1 MRALCL
7 LVFLFAATLPHHAAD
22 GHSTN
27 TVTEADL
34 KKFKLAPGLK
44 AELFAAEPL
53 LVNPVAFSI
62 DGRGHFYIAESH
74 RWATSVFDITANT
87 PWLLD
92 DLSFRTVNDRRAFLA
107 RTFAT
112 NFAVL
117 TNDSELIRLVE
128 DRDGDGRAETS
139 SVFADGFRESTSGT
153 AAGVLAQGTNVWFT
167 SVPDLWRFSG
177 EVNSRSVISNR
188 SRTVAGRRL
197 NTDSLITDLLATGLG
212 VHISVSGHDVHG
224 LIRGHDGRIYFS
236 FGDRGVCVTNR
247 EGVVL
252 NVPDTGGVL
261 RCEPDGRNLEIFC
274 TGLRNPQ
281 ELAFDDLG
289 NLWTVDN
296 DTAGADPCRVLH
308 LVEGGDYG
316 WRMSYQ
322 HMKGFG
328 PWVSEEMWRG
338 GLDGILPPAGT
349 VSQGP
354 AGLAF
359 YPGTGL
365 TPKLAGKFVH
375 ADFPGGIWA
384 YSVKPRG
391 ASYELADKEKILWNC
406 WPTDVDFGPDGAL
419 YVLDWVE
426 SWTRSGKGR
435 IYRLTA
441 NDQSPMTK
449 AQLEM
454 VRETQRLLGEGMANR
469 GEKELLGLLGHAD
482 RRVRLEAQWEL
493 AGRGLT
499 SIQELQRVA
508 SSSVVRLPRFHALWA
523 IGQIGRSFPPTSGQ
537 DEFELTLA
545 ELLPMLDD
553 KDETVAAQVARVL
566 GEGSYL
572 ELTLGLGSLAFQT
585 NLHARLAALEG
596 YVALPRGRLV
606 RTRRDLLDRLAAKA
620 DNARLNRFLLNL
632 QPDKF
637 KRFENQIIAADFLRG
652 LSTNYLDAFLQHS
665 LGRCVAN
672 GVLFGKGYE
681 DQMNGLLTNDSPVVR
696 LISLRA
702 RSGLLNW
709 WNMHLNYPGHPHLAS
724 LVPTLEPNAAIL
736 LSDRNERVA
745 LEAARAIN
753 DMPIAAGYPALAA
766 LLEDPRFRD
775 ANWGW
780 SALSN
785 ITPAGPFSAN
795 VRPPR
800 DQVLL
805 RALNANFRVGEA
817 KNAEALVGFAV
828 GAPNSNSA
836 RAGLETSAPM
846 SASLR
851 AEALFLLGAWEV
863 LPAKVGDLSVKPTKD
878 PNHGAVPTVNPENWP
893 GWFDRVVGLYR
904 PLPPRPAD
912 TARRALA
919 PHITALL
926 ADREPEIAK
935 AALDATVKLRLTNAS
950 PTLLALMRSA
960 SAPASLRKLIPG
972 ALAALDAVELSDAVK
987 LALADSDAAI
997 RAAALP
1003 HLGRLQ
1009 SDDAV
1014 RILGGIVSGDGD
1026 TRLAQAAFAALGKI
1040 EAPSA
1045 DAILRSSL
1053 TNLGAGKLPAALEL
1067 DLMEAAARRRDPE
1080 IKSLLTQ
1087 HGTPLEKDDV
1097 LGGWRSALVGGDAER
1112 GQTIF
1117 SEKVEVQCLRCHAV
1131 KGQGGTVGPKLDGI
1145 GMQRSREYLLESM
1158 VFPNRA
1164 IAVGFENVTLTLKS
1178 GVEHAGLVK
1187 GEDEKELRFESPEEG
1202 ALRISKAD
1210 IVTRQRGLSAMPE
1223 DLVKALTRREVRDL
1237 VEYLAGLK

>member
-62 DGRGHFYIAESH
+62 DGRGRFYIAESH

-128 DRDGDGRAETS
+128 DRDDDGRAETS
-139 SVFADGFRESTSGT
+139 SVFADGFRDSVGGT

-177 EVNSRSVISNR
+177 EVNSRSVISNQLGANPAV
-188 SRTVAGRRL
+188 SRVAGRRL

-365 TPKLAGKFVH
+365 TPQLAGKFVH
-375 ADFPGGIWA
+375 ADFPGGVWA

-435 IYRLTA
+435 IYRVTA

-449 AQLEM
+449 AQVEM
-454 VRETQRLLGEGMANR
+454 VRETQRLLGEGMVKR
-469 GEKELLGLLGHAD
+469 GEKELLGLLGYAD

-493 AGRGLT
+493 AGRGRQSFEALNQAAFKSKT
-499 SIQELQRVA
+499 QL
-508 SSSVVRLPRFHALWA
+508 VRLHALWG
-523 IGQIGRSFPPTSGQ
+523 IGEIVRKIPINVGGDDLSDEMFAMIPLVADDDQVVAGQ
-537 DEFELTLA
+537 AARVIADAQLFQVDVMLA
-545 ELLPMLDD
+545 EVLSNAPPALRFQAAMAYGTIMHDGQRASHSAKQRAARWLTDKLPQARRLAD
-553 KDETVAAQVARVL
+553 KFVNPGLTFHHGWGVSTVNLASNNVADL
-566 GEGSYL
+566 FL
-572 ELTLGLGSLAFQT
+572 EHAGVRHWRRLEAREAKSSNYSGLSGSLASRATNSLPAVRRAAILALGLWTNSFVT
-585 NLHARLAALEG
+585 NLLVDSNPMVVLQAAR
-596 YVALPRGRLV
+596 
-606 RTRRDLLDRLAAKA
+606 TI
-620 DNARLNRFLLNL
+620 NAS
-632 QPDKF
+632 PVD
-637 KRFENQIIAADFLRG
+637 
-652 LSTNYLDAFLQHS
+652 DAFP
-665 LGRCVAN
+665 A
-672 GVLFGKGYE
+672 
-681 DQMNGLLTNDSPVVR
+681 
-696 LISLRA
+696 
-702 RSGLLNW
+702 
-709 WNMHLNYPGHPHLAS
+709 LAS
-724 LVPTLEPNAAIL
+724 LVN
-736 LSDRNERVA
+736 
-745 LEAARAIN
+745 
-753 DMPIAAGYPALAA
+753 
-766 LLEDPRFRD
+766 DPRFRD

-805 RALNANFRVGEA
+805 RALNANFRLGEP
-817 KNAEALVGFAV
+817 KNAEALVRFAASSRRGNEADATEVTTNPPPHV
-828 GAPNSNSA
+828 GGYSH
-836 RAGLETSAPM
+836 
-846 SASLR
+846 LR
-851 AEALFLLGAWEV
+851 AEALFLLGGWEV
-863 LPAKVGDLSVKPTKD
+863 LPAKTGDLSIKPTKD
-878 PNHGAVPTVNPENWP
+878 PNHGSVPTVNPENWP

-912 TARRALA
+912 AARRALA

-926 ADREPEIAK
+926 ADKEPEIAK
-935 AALDATVKLRLTNAS
+935 AALDAAVKLRLTNAS
-950 PTLLALMRSA
+950 PTLLALMRSG
-960 SAPASLRKLIPG
+960 PVSLRKLIPA
-972 ALAALDAVELSDAVK
+972 ALSALDAVELSDAVK

-1009 SDDAV
+1009 SDEAV
-1014 RILGGIVSGDGD
+1014 RILSGIVSANGD
-1026 TRLAQAAFAALGKI
+1026 TRLAQAGFAALGKLD
-1040 EAPSA
+1040 APGT

-1053 TNLGAGKLPAALEL
+1053 TSLIAAKLPAALEL
-1067 DLMEAAARRRDPE
+1067 DLMEAAARRNDPE
-1080 IKSLLTQ
+1080 IKSLLAQ
-1087 HGTPLEKDDV
+1087 REAARSKDDV
-1097 LGGWRSALVGGDAER
+1097 LAGWRSALVGGDAER
-1112 GQTIF
+1112 GRTIF
-1117 SEKVEVQCLRCHAV
+1117 AEKVEVQCLRCHAV
-1131 KGQGGTVGPKLDGI
+1131 KGQGGIVGPKLDGI
-1145 GMQRSREYLLESM
+1145 GTQRSREYLLESM

-1164 IAVGFENVTLTLKS
+1164 IASGFESVTLSLKN
-1178 GVEHAGLVK
+1178 GAEHAGLVK
-1187 GEDEKELRFESPEEG
+1187 GEDDKELRLESPEEG
-1202 ALRISKAD
+1202 ALRIAKAD

-1223 DLVKALTRREVRDL
+1223 GMEQFLSRREVRDL

>member
-7 LVFLFAATLPHHAAD
+7 LVFLFAATLPYHAAD

-62 DGRGHFYIAESH
+62 DGRGRFYIAESH

-139 SVFADGFRESTSGT
+139 SVFAEGFRDSVGGT

-167 SVPDLWRFSG
+167 SVPDLWRFS
-177 EVNSRSVISNR
+177 ETVNSRSVISNR

-375 ADFPGGIWA
+375 ADFPGGVWA

-435 IYRLTA
+435 IYRVTA
-441 NDQSPMTK
+441 SDQSPMTK

-454 VRETQRLLGEGMANR
+454 VRETQRLLGEGMAKR
-469 GEKELLGLLGHAD
+469 GEKELLGLLGYAD

-493 AGRGLT
+493 AGRGRQSFEALNQAAFKSKT
-499 SIQELQRVA
+499 QL
-508 SSSVVRLPRFHALWA
+508 VRLHALWG
-523 IGQIGRSFPPTSGQ
+523 IGEIVRKIPINVGGDDLSDEMFAMIPLVADDDQVVAGQ
-537 DEFELTLA
+537 AARVIADAQLFQVDVMLA
-545 ELLPMLDD
+545 EVLSNAPPALRFQAAMAYGTIMHDGQRASHSAKQRAARWLTDKLPQARRLAD
-553 KDETVAAQVARVL
+553 KFVNPGLTFHHGWGVSTVNLASNNVADL
-566 GEGSYL
+566 FL
-572 ELTLGLGSLAFQT
+572 EHAGVRHWRRLEAREAKSSNYSGLSGSLASRATNSHPAVRRAAILALGLWTNSFVT
-585 NLHARLAALEG
+585 NLLVDSNPMVVLQAAR
-596 YVALPRGRLV
+596 
-606 RTRRDLLDRLAAKA
+606 TI
-620 DNARLNRFLLNL
+620 NAS
-632 QPDKF
+632 PVD
-637 KRFENQIIAADFLRG
+637 
-652 LSTNYLDAFLQHS
+652 DAFP
-665 LGRCVAN
+665 A
-672 GVLFGKGYE
+672 
-681 DQMNGLLTNDSPVVR
+681 
-696 LISLRA
+696 
-702 RSGLLNW
+702 
-709 WNMHLNYPGHPHLAS
+709 LAS
-724 LVPTLEPNAAIL
+724 LV
-736 LSDRNERVA
+736 D
-745 LEAARAIN
+745 
-753 DMPIAAGYPALAA
+753 
-766 LLEDPRFRD
+766 DPRFRD

-780 SALSN
+780 AALSN

-805 RALNANFRVGEA
+805 RSLNVNFRLGEP
-817 KNAEALVGFAV
+817 KNAEALARFAV
-828 GAPNSNSA
+828 GAPVADSVRHGSRRGNEADATELTTNPPPHVGGYSH
-836 RAGLETSAPM
+836 
-846 SASLR
+846 LR

-863 LPAKVGDLSVKPTKD
+863 LPATVGDLSIKPTKD
-878 PNHGAVPTVNPENWP
+878 PNHGSVPTVNPENWP

-912 TARRALA
+912 AARRALA

-926 ADREPEIAK
+926 ADKEPEIAK
-935 AALDATVKLRLTNAS
+935 AALDAAVKLRLTNAS
-950 PTLLALMRSA
+950 PALLALMRSG
-960 SAPASLRKLIPG
+960 PVSLRKLIPA
-972 ALAALDAVELSDAVK
+972 ALSALDAVELSDAVK
-987 LALADSDAAI
+987 LALADSDATI

-1009 SDDAV
+1009 SDEAV
-1014 RILGGIVSGDGD
+1014 RILSGIVSANGD
-1026 TRLAQAAFAALGKI
+1026 TRLAQAGFAALGKLD
-1040 EAPSA
+1040 APGT

-1053 TNLGAGKLPAALEL
+1053 TSLIAAKLPAALEL
-1067 DLMEAAARRRDPE
+1067 DLMEAAARRNDPE
-1080 IKSLLTQ
+1080 IKSLLAQ
-1087 HGTPLEKDDV
+1087 REAARSKDDV
-1097 LGGWRSALVGGDAER
+1097 LGGWRSALAGGDAER
-1112 GQTIF
+1112 GRTIF
-1117 SEKVEVQCLRCHAV
+1117 TEKVEVQCLRCHAV
-1131 KGQGGTVGPKLDGI
+1131 KGQGGIVGPKLDGI
-1145 GMQRSREYLLESM
+1145 GTQRSREYLLESM

-1164 IAVGFENVTLTLKS
+1164 IASGFESVTLSLKN
-1178 GVEHAGLVK
+1178 GAEHAGLVK
-1187 GEDEKELRFESPEEG
+1187 GEDDKELRLESPEEG
-1202 ALRISKAD
+1202 ALRIAKAD

-1223 DLVKALTRREVRDL
+1223 GMEQFLSRREVRDL

>member
-34 KKFKLAPGLK
+34 RKFKLAPGLK

-62 DGRGHFYIAESH
+62 DGRGRFYIAESH

-139 SVFADGFRESTSGT
+139 SVFAEGFRESTSGT

-167 SVPDLWRFSG
+167 SIPDLWKFTIDDLRFTNGQPSG
-177 EVNSRSVISNR
+177 SIATSRAIINPV
-188 SRTVAGRRL
+188 
-197 NTDSLITDLLATGLG
+197 ATGLG

-338 GLDGILPPAGT
+338 GLDCILPPAGT

-365 TPKLAGKFVH
+365 TPQLAGKFVH
-375 ADFPGGIWA
+375 ADFPGGVWA

-435 IYRLTA
+435 IYRVTA
-441 NDQSPMTK
+441 SDQSPMTK

-469 GEKELLGLLGHAD
+469 GETELLGLLGHAD

-493 AGRGLT
+493 AGRGRQSFEALNQAAFKSKT
-499 SIQELQRVA
+499 QL
-508 SSSVVRLPRFHALWA
+508 VRLHALWGF
-523 IGQIGRSFPPTSGQ
+523 GQIARRVQIGIQGGDLSDELFAMIPLVSDDDQIVAGQAARVIADAQLFQVDVMLAEILSNAPPALRFQAAMAYGTIMHKGQRGSYSSKQKAAEWLADKIPQARRLADKLVQPGLTFHPGWPETSG
-537 DEFELTLA
+537 
-545 ELLPMLDD
+545 
-553 KDETVAAQVARVL
+553 
-566 GEGSYL
+566 YL
-572 ELTLGLGSLAFQT
+572 VENAGGDLFLQ
-585 NLHARLAALEG
+585 HAGVRHWRRLEALE
-596 YVALPRGRLV
+596 
-606 RTRRDLLDRLAAKA
+606 A
-620 DNARLNRFLLNL
+620 DWSSY
-632 QPDKF
+632 
-637 KRFENQIIAADFLRG
+637 RG
-652 LSTNYLDAFLQHS
+652 LSWALANRATNSNVDVRRAAILALGLWTNSFVTNLLVDSNPMVVLQAARTINASPVDDAFP
-665 LGRCVAN
+665 A
-672 GVLFGKGYE
+672 
-681 DQMNGLLTNDSPVVR
+681 
-696 LISLRA
+696 
-702 RSGLLNW
+702 
-709 WNMHLNYPGHPHLAS
+709 LAS
-724 LVPTLEPNAAIL
+724 LV
-736 LSDRNERVA
+736 D
-745 LEAARAIN
+745 
-753 DMPIAAGYPALAA
+753 
-766 LLEDPRFRD
+766 DPRFRD

-780 SALSN
+780 AALSN

-805 RALNANFRVGEA
+805 RALNANFRLGEP
-817 KNAEALVGFAV
+817 KNAEALVRFAASSRRGNEADATKVTTNPPPHV
-828 GAPNSNSA
+828 GGYSH
-836 RAGLETSAPM
+836 
-846 SASLR
+846 LR
-851 AEALFLLGAWEV
+851 AEALFLLGGWEV
-863 LPAKVGDLSVKPTKD
+863 LPAKTGDLSIKPTKD
-878 PNHGAVPTVNPENWP
+878 PNHGSVPTVNPENWP

-912 TARRALA
+912 AARRALA

-926 ADREPEIAK
+926 ADQDPEIAK
-935 AALDATVKLRLTNAS
+935 AALDAAVKLRLTNAS
-950 PTLLALMRSA
+950 PALLALMRSG
-960 SAPASLRKLIPG
+960 PVSLRKLIPG
-972 ALAALDAVELSDAVK
+972 ALSALDAVELSDAVK
-987 LALADSDAAI
+987 LALADGDAAI

-1003 HLGRLQ
+1003 HLGRLP

-1014 RILGGIVSGDGD
+1014 RILGGIVSANGD
-1026 TRLAQAAFAALGKI
+1026 TRLAQAAFAALGKLD
-1040 EAPSA
+1040 APGT

-1053 TNLGAGKLPAALEL
+1053 TNLITAKLPAALEL
-1067 DLMEAAARRRDPE
+1067 DLMEAAARRNDPE
-1080 IKSLLTQ
+1080 IKLLVAQ
-1087 HGTPLEKDDV
+1087 REAARSKDDV
-1097 LGGWRSALVGGDAER
+1097 LAGWRSALVGGDAER
-1112 GQTIF
+1112 GRTIF
-1117 SEKVEVQCLRCHAV
+1117 AEKVEVQCLRCHAV
-1131 KGQGGTVGPKLDGI
+1131 KGQGGIVGPKLDGI
-1145 GMQRSREYLLESM
+1145 GTQRSREYLLESM

-1164 IAVGFENVTLTLKS
+1164 IASGFESVTLSLKN
-1178 GVEHAGLVK
+1178 GAEHAGLVK
-1187 GEDEKELRFESPEEG
+1187 GEDDKELRLESPEEG
-1202 ALRISKAD
+1202 ALRIAKAD

-1223 DLVKALTRREVRDL
+1223 GMEQFLSRREVRDL

>member
-62 DGRGHFYIAESH
+62 DGRGRFYIAESH

-128 DRDGDGRAETS
+128 DRDDDGRAETS
-139 SVFADGFRESTSGT
+139 SVFADGFRDSVGGT

-177 EVNSRSVISNR
+177 EVNSRSVISNQLGANPAV
-188 SRTVAGRRL
+188 SRVAGRRL

-365 TPKLAGKFVH
+365 TPQLAGKFVH
-375 ADFPGGIWA
+375 ADFPGGVWA

-435 IYRLTA
+435 IYRVTA

-449 AQLEM
+449 AQVEM
-454 VRETQRLLGEGMANR
+454 VRETQRLLGEGMVKR
-469 GEKELLGLLGHAD
+469 GEKELLGLLGYAD

-493 AGRGLT
+493 AGRGRQSFEALNQAAFKSKT
-499 SIQELQRVA
+499 QL
-508 SSSVVRLPRFHALWA
+508 VRLHALWG
-523 IGQIGRSFPPTSGQ
+523 IGEIVRKIPINVGGDDLSDEMFAMIPLVADDDQVVAGQ
-537 DEFELTLA
+537 AARVIADAQLFQVDVMLA
-545 ELLPMLDD
+545 EVLSNAPPALRFQAAMAYGTIMHDGQRASHSAKQRAARWLTDKLPQARRLAD
-553 KDETVAAQVARVL
+553 KFVNPGLTFHHGWGVSTVNLASNNVADL
-566 GEGSYL
+566 FL
-572 ELTLGLGSLAFQT
+572 EHAGVRHWRRLEAREAKSSNYSGLSGSLASRATNSHPAVRRAAILALGLWTNSFVT
-585 NLHARLAALEG
+585 NLLVDSNPMVVLQAAR
-596 YVALPRGRLV
+596 
-606 RTRRDLLDRLAAKA
+606 TI
-620 DNARLNRFLLNL
+620 NAS
-632 QPDKF
+632 PVD
-637 KRFENQIIAADFLRG
+637 
-652 LSTNYLDAFLQHS
+652 DAFP
-665 LGRCVAN
+665 A
-672 GVLFGKGYE
+672 
-681 DQMNGLLTNDSPVVR
+681 
-696 LISLRA
+696 
-702 RSGLLNW
+702 
-709 WNMHLNYPGHPHLAS
+709 LAS
-724 LVPTLEPNAAIL
+724 LVN
-736 LSDRNERVA
+736 
-745 LEAARAIN
+745 
-753 DMPIAAGYPALAA
+753 
-766 LLEDPRFRD
+766 DPRFRD

-805 RALNANFRVGEA
+805 RALNANFRLGEP
-817 KNAEALVGFAV
+817 KNAEALVRFAASSRRGNEADATEVTTNPPPHV
-828 GAPNSNSA
+828 GGYSH
-836 RAGLETSAPM
+836 
-846 SASLR
+846 LR
-851 AEALFLLGAWEV
+851 AEALFLLGGWEV
-863 LPAKVGDLSVKPTKD
+863 LPAKTGDLSIKPTKD
-878 PNHGAVPTVNPENWP
+878 PNHGSVPTVNPENWP

-912 TARRALA
+912 AARRALA

-926 ADREPEIAK
+926 ADKEPEIAK
-935 AALDATVKLRLTNAS
+935 AALDAAVKLRLTNAS
-950 PTLLALMRSA
+950 PTLLALMRSG
-960 SAPASLRKLIPG
+960 PVSLRKLIPA
-972 ALAALDAVELSDAVK
+972 ALSALDAVELSDAVK

-1009 SDDAV
+1009 SDEAV
-1014 RILGGIVSGDGD
+1014 RILSGIVSANGD
-1026 TRLAQAAFAALGKI
+1026 TRLAQAGFAALGKLD
-1040 EAPSA
+1040 APGT

-1053 TNLGAGKLPAALEL
+1053 TSLIAAKLPAALEL
-1067 DLMEAAARRRDPE
+1067 DLMEAAARRNDPE
-1080 IKSLLTQ
+1080 IKSLLAQ
-1087 HGTPLEKDDV
+1087 REAARSKDDV
-1097 LGGWRSALVGGDAER
+1097 LAGWRSALVGGDAER
-1112 GQTIF
+1112 GRTIF
-1117 SEKVEVQCLRCHAV
+1117 AEKVEVQCLRCHAV
-1131 KGQGGTVGPKLDGI
+1131 KGQGGIVGPKLDGI
-1145 GMQRSREYLLESM
+1145 GTQRSREYLLESM

-1164 IAVGFENVTLTLKS
+1164 IASGFESVTLSLKN
-1178 GVEHAGLVK
+1178 GAEHAGLVK
-1187 GEDEKELRFESPEEG
+1187 GEDDKELRLESPEEG
-1202 ALRISKAD
+1202 ALRIAKAD

-1223 DLVKALTRREVRDL
+1223 GMEQFLSRREVRDL

>member
-7 LVFLFAATLPHHAAD
+7 LVFLFAATLPHRAAD

-62 DGRGHFYIAESH
+62 DGRGRFYIAESH

-139 SVFADGFRESTSGT
+139 SVFAEGFRESTSGT

-167 SVPDLWRFSG
+167 SIPDLWKFTIDDLRFTNGQPSG
-177 EVNSRSVISNR
+177 SIATSRAIINPV
-188 SRTVAGRRL
+188 
-197 NTDSLITDLLATGLG
+197 ATGLG

-338 GLDGILPPAGT
+338 GLDCILPPAGT

-365 TPKLAGKFVH
+365 TPQLAGKFVH
-375 ADFPGGIWA
+375 ADFPGGVWA

-435 IYRLTA
+435 IYRVTA
-441 NDQSPMTK
+441 SDQSPMTK

-469 GEKELLGLLGHAD
+469 GETELLGLLGHAD

-493 AGRGLT
+493 AGRGRQSFEALNQAAFKSKT
-499 SIQELQRVA
+499 QL
-508 SSSVVRLPRFHALWA
+508 VRLHALWGF
-523 IGQIGRSFPPTSGQ
+523 GQIARRVQIGIQGGDLSDELFAMIPLVSDDDQIVAGQAARVIADAQLFQVDVMLAEILSNAPPALRFQAAMAYGTIMHKGQRGSYSSKQKAAEWLADKIPQARRLADKLVQPGLTFHPGWPETSG
-537 DEFELTLA
+537 
-545 ELLPMLDD
+545 
-553 KDETVAAQVARVL
+553 
-566 GEGSYL
+566 YL
-572 ELTLGLGSLAFQT
+572 VENAGGDLFLQ
-585 NLHARLAALEG
+585 HAGVRHWRRLEALE
-596 YVALPRGRLV
+596 
-606 RTRRDLLDRLAAKA
+606 A
-620 DNARLNRFLLNL
+620 DWSSY
-632 QPDKF
+632 
-637 KRFENQIIAADFLRG
+637 RG
-652 LSTNYLDAFLQHS
+652 LSWALANRATNSNVDVRRAAILALGLWTNSFVTNLLVDSNPMVVLQAARTINASPVDDAFP
-665 LGRCVAN
+665 A
-672 GVLFGKGYE
+672 
-681 DQMNGLLTNDSPVVR
+681 
-696 LISLRA
+696 
-702 RSGLLNW
+702 
-709 WNMHLNYPGHPHLAS
+709 LAS
-724 LVPTLEPNAAIL
+724 LV
-736 LSDRNERVA
+736 D
-745 LEAARAIN
+745 
-753 DMPIAAGYPALAA
+753 
-766 LLEDPRFRD
+766 DPRFRD

-780 SALSN
+780 AALSN

-805 RALNANFRVGEA
+805 RALNANFRLGEP
-817 KNAEALVGFAV
+817 KNAEALVRFAASSRRGNEADATKVTTNPPPHV
-828 GAPNSNSA
+828 GGYSH
-836 RAGLETSAPM
+836 
-846 SASLR
+846 LR
-851 AEALFLLGAWEV
+851 AEALFLLGGWEV
-863 LPAKVGDLSVKPTKD
+863 LPAKTGDLSIKPTKD
-878 PNHGAVPTVNPENWP
+878 PNHGSVPTVNPENWP

-912 TARRALA
+912 AARRALA

-926 ADREPEIAK
+926 ADQDPEIAK
-935 AALDATVKLRLTNAS
+935 AALDAAVKLRLTNAS
-950 PTLLALMRSA
+950 PALLALMRSG
-960 SAPASLRKLIPG
+960 PVSLRKLIPG
-972 ALAALDAVELSDAVK
+972 ALSALDAVELSDAVK
-987 LALADSDAAI
+987 LALADGDAAI

-1003 HLGRLQ
+1003 HLGRLP

-1014 RILGGIVSGDGD
+1014 RILGGIVSANGD
-1026 TRLAQAAFAALGKI
+1026 TRLAQAAFAALGKLD
-1040 EAPSA
+1040 APGT

-1053 TNLGAGKLPAALEL
+1053 TNLITAKLPAALEL
-1067 DLMEAAARRRDPE
+1067 DLMEAAARRNDPE
-1080 IKSLLTQ
+1080 IKLLVAQ
-1087 HGTPLEKDDV
+1087 REAARSKDDV
-1097 LGGWRSALVGGDAER
+1097 LAGWRSALVGGDAER
-1112 GQTIF
+1112 GRTIF
-1117 SEKVEVQCLRCHAV
+1117 AEKVEVQCLRCHAV
-1131 KGQGGTVGPKLDGI
+1131 KGQGGIVGPKLDGI
-1145 GMQRSREYLLESM
+1145 GTQRSREYLLESM

-1164 IAVGFENVTLTLKS
+1164 IASGFESVTLSLKN
-1178 GVEHAGLVK
+1178 GAEHAGLVK
-1187 GEDEKELRFESPEEG
+1187 GEDDKELRLESPEEG
-1202 ALRISKAD
+1202 ALRIAKAD

-1223 DLVKALTRREVRDL
+1223 GMEQFLSRREVRDL

>member
-7 LVFLFAATLPHHAAD
+7 LVFLFAATLPHRAAD

-62 DGRGHFYIAESH
+62 DGRGRFYIAESH

-139 SVFADGFRESTSGT
+139 SVFAEGFRESTSGT

-167 SVPDLWRFSG
+167 SIPDLWKFTIDDLRFTNGQPSG
-177 EVNSRSVISNR
+177 SIATSRAIINPV
-188 SRTVAGRRL
+188 
-197 NTDSLITDLLATGLG
+197 ATGLG

-338 GLDGILPPAGT
+338 GLDCILPPAGT

-365 TPKLAGKFVH
+365 TPQLAGKFVH
-375 ADFPGGIWA
+375 ADFPGGVWA

-435 IYRLTA
+435 IYRVTA
-441 NDQSPMTK
+441 SDQSPMTK

-469 GEKELLGLLGHAD
+469 GETELLGLLGHAD

-493 AGRGLT
+493 AGRGRQSFEALNQAAFKSKT
-499 SIQELQRVA
+499 QL
-508 SSSVVRLPRFHALWA
+508 VRLHALWGF
-523 IGQIGRSFPPTSGQ
+523 GQIARRVQIGIQGGDLSDELFAMIPLVSDDDQIVAGQAARVIADAQLFQVDVMLAEILSNAPPALRFQAAMAYGTIMHKGQRGSYSSKQKAAEWLADKIPQARRLADKLVQPGLTFHPGWPETSG
-537 DEFELTLA
+537 
-545 ELLPMLDD
+545 
-553 KDETVAAQVARVL
+553 
-566 GEGSYL
+566 YL
-572 ELTLGLGSLAFQT
+572 VENAGGDLFLQ
-585 NLHARLAALEG
+585 HAGVRHWRRLEALE
-596 YVALPRGRLV
+596 
-606 RTRRDLLDRLAAKA
+606 A
-620 DNARLNRFLLNL
+620 DWSSY
-632 QPDKF
+632 
-637 KRFENQIIAADFLRG
+637 RG
-652 LSTNYLDAFLQHS
+652 LSWALANRATNSNVDVRRAAILALGLWTNSFVTNLLVDSNPMVVLQAARTINASPVDDAFP
-665 LGRCVAN
+665 A
-672 GVLFGKGYE
+672 
-681 DQMNGLLTNDSPVVR
+681 
-696 LISLRA
+696 
-702 RSGLLNW
+702 
-709 WNMHLNYPGHPHLAS
+709 LAS
-724 LVPTLEPNAAIL
+724 LV
-736 LSDRNERVA
+736 D
-745 LEAARAIN
+745 
-753 DMPIAAGYPALAA
+753 
-766 LLEDPRFRD
+766 DPRFRD

-780 SALSN
+780 AALSN

-805 RALNANFRVGEA
+805 RALNANFRLGEP
-817 KNAEALVGFAV
+817 KNAEALVRFAASSRRGNEADATKVTTNPPPHV
-828 GAPNSNSA
+828 GGYSH
-836 RAGLETSAPM
+836 
-846 SASLR
+846 LR
-851 AEALFLLGAWEV
+851 AEALFLLGGWEV
-863 LPAKVGDLSVKPTKD
+863 LPAKTGDLSIKPTKD
-878 PNHGAVPTVNPENWP
+878 PNHGSVPTVNPENWP

-912 TARRALA
+912 AARRALA

-926 ADREPEIAK
+926 ADKEPEIAK
-935 AALDATVKLRLTNAS
+935 AALDAAVKLRLTNAS
-950 PTLLALMRSA
+950 PALLALMRSG
-960 SAPASLRKLIPG
+960 PVSLRKLIPG
-972 ALAALDAVELSDAVK
+972 ALSALDAVELSDAVK
-987 LALADSDAAI
+987 LALADGDAAI

-1003 HLGRLQ
+1003 HLGRLP

-1014 RILGGIVSGDGD
+1014 RILGGIVSANGD
-1026 TRLAQAAFAALGKI
+1026 TRLAQAAFAALGKLD
-1040 EAPSA
+1040 APGT

-1053 TNLGAGKLPAALEL
+1053 TNLITAKLPAALEL
-1067 DLMEAAARRRDPE
+1067 DLMEAAARRNDPE
-1080 IKSLLTQ
+1080 IKLLVAQ
-1087 HGTPLEKDDV
+1087 REAARSKDDV
-1097 LGGWRSALVGGDAER
+1097 LAGWRSALVGGDAER
-1112 GQTIF
+1112 GRTIF
-1117 SEKVEVQCLRCHAV
+1117 AEKVEVQCLRCHAV
-1131 KGQGGTVGPKLDGI
+1131 KGQGGIVGPKLDGI
-1145 GMQRSREYLLESM
+1145 GTQRSREYLLESM

-1164 IAVGFENVTLTLKS
+1164 IASGFESVTLSLKN
-1178 GVEHAGLVK
+1178 GAEHAGLVK
-1187 GEDEKELRFESPEEG
+1187 GEDDKELRLESPEEG
-1202 ALRISKAD
+1202 ALRIAKAD

-1223 DLVKALTRREVRDL
+1223 GMEQFLSRREVRDL

>member
-7 LVFLFAATLPHHAAD
+7 LVFLFAATLPHRAAD

-34 KKFKLAPGLK
+34 RKFKLSPGLK
-44 AELFAAEPL
+44 AELFASEPL

-62 DGRGHFYIAESH
+62 DDRGRFYIAESH

-92 DLSFRTVNDRRAFLA
+92 DLSFRTVNDRGAFLA

-128 DRDGDGRAETS
+128 DRDGNGRAETS
-139 SVFADGFRESTSGT
+139 SVFAEGFRESVGGT

-167 SVPDLWRFSG
+167 SVPDLWRFS
-177 EVNSRSVISNR
+177 ERVNSRAVISNQ
-188 SRTVAGRRL
+188 SRAVTGRQL
-197 NTDSLITDLLATGLG
+197 NTDSLVADLLATGLG
-212 VHISVSGHDVHG
+212 VHIGVSGHDVHG

-252 NVPDTGGVL
+252 NLPDTGGVL

-274 TGLRNPQ
+274 SGLRNPQ
-281 ELAFDDLG
+281 ELAFDDYG

-296 DTAGADPCRVLH
+296 DTGGSDPCRVLH

-316 WRMSYQ
+316 WRTSYQ
-322 HMKGFG
+322 HMRGFG
-328 PWVSEEMWRG
+328 PWVSEELWRG

-359 YPGTGL
+359 HPGTSL
-365 TPKLAGKFVH
+365 TPQLNGKFVH
-375 ADFPGGIWA
+375 ADFPGGVWA

-454 VRETQRLLGEGMANR
+454 VRETQRLLGEGMEKR

-493 AGRGLT
+493 AGRGTNSFAGLVQT
-499 SIQELQRVA
+499 A
-508 SSSVVRLPRFHALWA
+508 KAGGNRFARIHALWG
-523 IGQIGRSFPPTSGQ
+523 IGPIVRSLPVNEGA
-537 DEFELTLA
+537 A
-545 ELLPMLDD
+545 ELFSLMELL
-553 KDETVAAQVARVL
+553 KDEDAEIRGQ
-566 GEGSYL
+566 
-572 ELTLGLGSLAFQT
+572 
-585 NLHARLAALEG
+585 AALVLSEG
-596 YVALPRGRLV
+596 RLFNAERPIAELFQDKSSRVQYLAIHASMERWRTDFTVGGQRNPMRTYFSTYQKNVGGVADKIAQAVGADPMKAMDAVGATVSGKFPVAELNQLLPKVGRDSFISHAAVNLLSNTRRNNAFESHFRISPSPESAVALV
-606 RTRRDLLDRLAAKA
+606 RVYRRVGDPA
-620 DNARLNRFLLNL
+620 
-632 QPDKF
+632 
-637 KRFENQIIAADFLRG
+637 AADFLADR
-652 LSTNYLDAFLQHS
+652 DAHV
-665 LGRCVAN
+665 C
-672 GVLFGKGYE
+672 
-681 DQMNGLLTNDSPVVR
+681 
-696 LISLRA
+696 
-702 RSGLLNW
+702 
-709 WNMHLNYPGHPHLAS
+709 
-724 LVPTLEPNAAIL
+724 
-736 LSDRNERVA
+736 
-745 LEAARAIN
+745 LEAARSIN
-753 DMPIAAGYPALAA
+753 DAPIPAAYPALAA
-766 LLEDPRFRD
+766 LLEDPRFRG

-780 SALSN
+780 AALSN

-805 RALNANFRVGEA
+805 RALNANFRLGEP
-817 KNAEALVGFAV
+817 KNAEALVRFAV
-828 GAPNSNSA
+828 GGALVSDPARSKVISEQ
-836 RAGLETSAPM
+836 RAGSETGAPLT
-846 SASLR
+846 ATLR

-863 LPAKVGDLSVKPTKD
+863 LPAKTGDLSYKPTKD
-878 PNHGAVPTVNPENWP
+878 PNHGSVPSVNPEKWP

-912 TARRALA
+912 AARRTLA
-919 PHITALL
+919 PHI
-926 ADREPEIAK
+926 
-935 AALDATVKLRLTNAS
+935 AALVADKDPEVSLAAMDAAVKLRLTNAS
-950 PTLLALMRSA
+950 PSLLALMRST
-960 SAPASLRKLIPG
+960 STPASLRKQIPG
-972 ALAALDAVELSDAVK
+972 ALAALDAAELGDAVK
-987 LALADSDAAI
+987 LALADSDTSI

-1014 RILGGIVSGDGD
+1014 RILGAIVTADGD
-1026 TRLAQAAFAALGKI
+1026 TRLAQAAFTALGKI
-1040 EAPSA
+1040 SSPEA
-1045 DAILRSSL
+1045 DAVLRSSL
-1053 TNLGAGKLPAALEL
+1053 KSLLAGKLPAALEL
-1067 DLMEAAARRRDPE
+1067 DLMEAAVRRTDPE
-1080 IKSLLTQ
+1080 TKSLLAQRETS
-1087 HGTPLEKDDV
+1087 LAKDDV
-1097 LGGWRSALVGGDAER
+1097 LGGWRSALAGGDAER
-1112 GQTIF
+1112 GRIIF
-1117 SEKVEVQCLRCHAV
+1117 LEKVEVQCLRCHTV
-1131 KGQGGTVGPKLDGI
+1131 KGQGGIVGPKLDGI
-1145 GMQRSREYLLESM
+1145 AKQRSREYLLESI
-1158 VFPNRA
+1158 VYPNRA
-1164 IAVGFENVTLTLKS
+1164 IASGFENVTLTLKN
-1178 GVEHAGLVK
+1178 GAEHAGLVK
-1187 GEDEKELRFESPEEG
+1187 GEDEKEVRLESPEEG
-1202 ALRISKAD
+1202 TLRIAKAD

-1223 DLVKALTRREVRDL
+1223 GMEQYLSRREVRDL
-1237 VEYLAGLK
+1237 VEFLAGLK

>member
-1 MRALCL
+1 M
-7 LVFLFAATLPHHAAD
+7 
-22 GHSTN
+22 
-27 TVTEADL
+27 
-34 KKFKLAPGLK
+34 
-44 AELFAAEPL
+44 
-53 LVNPVAFSI
+53 
-62 DGRGHFYIAESH
+62 
-74 RWATSVFDITANT
+74 
-87 PWLLD
+87 
-92 DLSFRTVNDRRAFLA
+92 
-107 RTFAT
+107 
-112 NFAVL
+112 
-117 TNDSELIRLVE
+117 
-128 DRDGDGRAETS
+128 
-139 SVFADGFRESTSGT
+139 
-153 AAGVLAQGTNVWFT
+153 
-167 SVPDLWRFSG
+167 
-177 EVNSRSVISNR
+177 
-188 SRTVAGRRL
+188 AGRRL

-365 TPKLAGKFVH
+365 TPQLAGKFVH
-375 ADFPGGIWA
+375 ADFPGGVWA

-435 IYRLTA
+435 IYRVTA

-449 AQLEM
+449 AQVEM
-454 VRETQRLLGEGMANR
+454 VRETQRLLGEGMVKR
-469 GEKELLGLLGHAD
+469 GEKELLGLLGYAD

-493 AGRGLT
+493 AGRGRQSFEALNQAAFKSKT
-499 SIQELQRVA
+499 QL
-508 SSSVVRLPRFHALWA
+508 VRLHALWG
-523 IGQIGRSFPPTSGQ
+523 IGEIVRKIPINVGGDDLSDEMFAMIPLVADDDQVVAGQ
-537 DEFELTLA
+537 AARVIADAQLFQVDVMLA
-545 ELLPMLDD
+545 EVLSNAPPALRFQAAMAYGTIMHDGQRASHSAKQRAARWLTDKLPQARRLAD
-553 KDETVAAQVARVL
+553 KFVNPGLTFHHGWGVSTVNLASNNVADL
-566 GEGSYL
+566 FL
-572 ELTLGLGSLAFQT
+572 EHAGVRHWRRLEAREAKSSNYSGLSGSLASRATNSHPAVRRAAILALGLWTNSFVT
-585 NLHARLAALEG
+585 NLLVDSNPMVVLQAAR
-596 YVALPRGRLV
+596 
-606 RTRRDLLDRLAAKA
+606 TI
-620 DNARLNRFLLNL
+620 NAS
-632 QPDKF
+632 PVD
-637 KRFENQIIAADFLRG
+637 
-652 LSTNYLDAFLQHS
+652 DAFP
-665 LGRCVAN
+665 A
-672 GVLFGKGYE
+672 
-681 DQMNGLLTNDSPVVR
+681 
-696 LISLRA
+696 
-702 RSGLLNW
+702 
-709 WNMHLNYPGHPHLAS
+709 LAS
-724 LVPTLEPNAAIL
+724 LVN
-736 LSDRNERVA
+736 
-745 LEAARAIN
+745 
-753 DMPIAAGYPALAA
+753 
-766 LLEDPRFRD
+766 DPRFRD

-805 RALNANFRVGEA
+805 RALNANFRLGEP
-817 KNAEALVGFAV
+817 KNAEALVRFAASSRRGNEADATEVTTNPPPHV
-828 GAPNSNSA
+828 GGYSH
-836 RAGLETSAPM
+836 
-846 SASLR
+846 LR
-851 AEALFLLGAWEV
+851 AEALFLLGGWEV
-863 LPAKVGDLSVKPTKD
+863 LPAKTGDLSIKPTKD
-878 PNHGAVPTVNPENWP
+878 PNHGSVPTVNPENWP

-912 TARRALA
+912 AARRALA

-926 ADREPEIAK
+926 ADKEPEIAK
-935 AALDATVKLRLTNAS
+935 AALDAAVKLRLTNAS
-950 PTLLALMRSA
+950 PTLLALMRSG
-960 SAPASLRKLIPG
+960 PVSLRKLIPA
-972 ALAALDAVELSDAVK
+972 ALSALDAVELSDAVK

-1009 SDDAV
+1009 SDEAV
-1014 RILGGIVSGDGD
+1014 RILSGIVSANGD
-1026 TRLAQAAFAALGKI
+1026 TRLAQAAFAALGKLD
-1040 EAPSA
+1040 APGT

-1053 TNLGAGKLPAALEL
+1053 TSLIAAKLPAALEL
-1067 DLMEAAARRRDPE
+1067 DLMEAAARRNDPE
-1080 IKSLLTQ
+1080 IKSLLAQ
-1087 HGTPLEKDDV
+1087 REAARSKDDV
-1097 LGGWRSALVGGDAER
+1097 LAGWRSALVGGDAER
-1112 GQTIF
+1112 GRTIF
-1117 SEKVEVQCLRCHAV
+1117 AEKVEVQCLRCHAV
-1131 KGQGGTVGPKLDGI
+1131 KGQGGIVGPKLDGI
-1145 GMQRSREYLLESM
+1145 GTQRSREYLLESM

-1164 IAVGFENVTLTLKS
+1164 IASGFESVTLSLKN
-1178 GVEHAGLVK
+1178 GAEHAGLVK
-1187 GEDEKELRFESPEEG
+1187 GEDDKELRLESPEEG
-1202 ALRISKAD
+1202 ALRIAKAD

-1223 DLVKALTRREVRDL
+1223 GMEQFLSRREVRDL

>member
-62 DGRGHFYIAESH
+62 DGRGRFYIAESH

-128 DRDGDGRAETS
+128 DRDDDGRAETS
-139 SVFADGFRESTSGT
+139 SVFADGFRDSVGGT

-177 EVNSRSVISNR
+177 EVNSRSVISNQLGANPAV
-188 SRTVAGRRL
+188 SRVAGRRL

-365 TPKLAGKFVH
+365 TPQLAGKFVH
-375 ADFPGGIWA
+375 ADFPGGVWA

-435 IYRLTA
+435 IYRVTA

-449 AQLEM
+449 AQVEM
-454 VRETQRLLGEGMANR
+454 VRETQRLLGEGMVKR
-469 GEKELLGLLGHAD
+469 GEKELLGLLGYAD

-493 AGRGLT
+493 AGRGRQSFEALNQAAFKSKT
-499 SIQELQRVA
+499 QL
-508 SSSVVRLPRFHALWA
+508 VRLHALWG
-523 IGQIGRSFPPTSGQ
+523 IGEIVRKIPINVGGDDLSDEMFAMIPLVADDDQVVAGQ
-537 DEFELTLA
+537 AARVIADAQLFQVDVMLA
-545 ELLPMLDD
+545 EVLSNAPPALRFQAAMAYGTIMHDGQRASHSAKQRAARWLTDKLPQARRLAD
-553 KDETVAAQVARVL
+553 KFVNPGLTFHHGWGVSTVNLASNNVADL
-566 GEGSYL
+566 FL
-572 ELTLGLGSLAFQT
+572 EHAGVRHWRRLEAREAKSSNYSGLSGSLASRATNSHPAVRRAAILALGLWTNSFVT
-585 NLHARLAALEG
+585 NLLVDSNPMVVLQAAR
-596 YVALPRGRLV
+596 
-606 RTRRDLLDRLAAKA
+606 TI
-620 DNARLNRFLLNL
+620 NAS
-632 QPDKF
+632 PVD
-637 KRFENQIIAADFLRG
+637 
-652 LSTNYLDAFLQHS
+652 DAFP
-665 LGRCVAN
+665 A
-672 GVLFGKGYE
+672 
-681 DQMNGLLTNDSPVVR
+681 
-696 LISLRA
+696 
-702 RSGLLNW
+702 
-709 WNMHLNYPGHPHLAS
+709 LAS
-724 LVPTLEPNAAIL
+724 LVN
-736 LSDRNERVA
+736 
-745 LEAARAIN
+745 
-753 DMPIAAGYPALAA
+753 
-766 LLEDPRFRD
+766 DPRFRD

-805 RALNANFRVGEA
+805 RALNANFRLGEP
-817 KNAEALVGFAV
+817 KNAEALVRFAASSRRGNEADATEVTTNPPPHV
-828 GAPNSNSA
+828 GGYSH
-836 RAGLETSAPM
+836 
-846 SASLR
+846 LR
-851 AEALFLLGAWEV
+851 AEALFLLGGWEV
-863 LPAKVGDLSVKPTKD
+863 LPAKTGDLSIKPTKD
-878 PNHGAVPTVNPENWP
+878 PNHGSVPTVNPENWP

-912 TARRALA
+912 AARRALA

-926 ADREPEIAK
+926 ADKEPEIAK
-935 AALDATVKLRLTNAS
+935 AALDAAVKLRLTNAS
-950 PTLLALMRSA
+950 PTLLALMRSG
-960 SAPASLRKLIPG
+960 PVSLRKLIPA
-972 ALAALDAVELSDAVK
+972 ALSALDAVELSDAVK

-1009 SDDAV
+1009 SDEAV
-1014 RILGGIVSGDGD
+1014 RILSGIVSANGD
-1026 TRLAQAAFAALGKI
+1026 TRLAQAAFAALGKLD
-1040 EAPSA
+1040 APGT

-1053 TNLGAGKLPAALEL
+1053 TSLIAAKLPAALEL
-1067 DLMEAAARRRDPE
+1067 DLMEAAARRNDPE
-1080 IKSLLTQ
+1080 IKSLLAQ
-1087 HGTPLEKDDV
+1087 REAARSKDDV
-1097 LGGWRSALVGGDAER
+1097 LAGWRSALVGGDAER
-1112 GQTIF
+1112 GRTIF
-1117 SEKVEVQCLRCHAV
+1117 AEKVEVQCLRCHAV
-1131 KGQGGTVGPKLDGI
+1131 KGQGGIVGPKLDGI
-1145 GMQRSREYLLESM
+1145 GTQRSREYLLESM

-1164 IAVGFENVTLTLKS
+1164 IASGFESVTLSLKN
-1178 GVEHAGLVK
+1178 GAEHAGLVK
-1187 GEDEKELRFESPEEG
+1187 GEDDKELRLESPEEG
-1202 ALRISKAD
+1202 ALRIAKAD

-1223 DLVKALTRREVRDL
+1223 GMEQFLSRREVRDL

>member
-27 TVTEADL
+27 TVNEADL
-34 KKFKLAPGLK
+34 KKFKFAPGLK

-92 DLSFRTVNDRRAFLA
+92 DLSFRTVNDRAAFLA

-167 SVPDLWRFSG
+167 SVPDLWRFS
-177 EVNSRSVISNR
+177 ETVNSRSVISNR

-365 TPKLAGKFVH
+365 TPQLAGKFVH
-375 ADFPGGIWA
+375 ADFPGGVWA

-435 IYRLTA
+435 IYRVTA
-441 NDQSPMTK
+441 NDQVPMTK

-493 AGRGLT
+493 ASRGTNSLGSLSAT
-499 SIQELQRVA
+499 AFNSKNLFA
-508 SSSVVRLPRFHALWA
+508 RLHALWG
-523 IGQIGRSFPPTSGQ
+523 IGQIARRVQIGIQGGDLSDELFAMIPLVSDGDQIVAGQAARVIADAQLFQVDVMLAEILSNAPPALRFQAAMAYGTIMHKGQRGSYSSKQKAAQWLADKIPQARRFADKLVQPGLTFHPGWPETSG
-537 DEFELTLA
+537 
-545 ELLPMLDD
+545 
-553 KDETVAAQVARVL
+553 
-566 GEGSYL
+566 YL
-572 ELTLGLGSLAFQT
+572 VENAGGDLFLQ
-585 NLHARLAALEG
+585 HAGVRHWRRLEALE
-596 YVALPRGRLV
+596 
-606 RTRRDLLDRLAAKA
+606 A
-620 DNARLNRFLLNL
+620 DWSSY
-632 QPDKF
+632 
-637 KRFENQIIAADFLRG
+637 RG
-652 LSTNYLDAFLQHS
+652 LSWALANRATNSNVAVRRAAILALGLWTNSFVTNLLVDSNPMVVLQAARTINASPVDDAFP
-665 LGRCVAN
+665 A
-672 GVLFGKGYE
+672 
-681 DQMNGLLTNDSPVVR
+681 
-696 LISLRA
+696 
-702 RSGLLNW
+702 
-709 WNMHLNYPGHPHLAS
+709 LAS
-724 LVPTLEPNAAIL
+724 LVN
-736 LSDRNERVA
+736 
-745 LEAARAIN
+745 
-753 DMPIAAGYPALAA
+753 
-766 LLEDPRFRD
+766 DPRFRD

-805 RALNANFRVGEA
+805 RSLNANFRLGEP
-817 KNAEALVGFAV
+817 KNAEALVRFAASSRRGNEADATEVTTNPPPHV
-828 GAPNSNSA
+828 GGYSH
-836 RAGLETSAPM
+836 
-846 SASLR
+846 LR

-863 LPAKVGDLSVKPTKD
+863 LPAKTGDLSIKPTKD
-878 PNHGAVPTVNPENWP
+878 PNHGSVPTVNPENWP

-912 TARRALA
+912 AARRALA

-926 ADREPEIAK
+926 ADKEPEIAK
-935 AALDATVKLRLTNAS
+935 AALDAAVKLRLTNAS
-950 PTLLALMRSA
+950 PALLALMRSA
-960 SAPASLRKLIPG
+960 STTVSLRKLIPG
-972 ALAALDAVELSDAVK
+972 ALSALNAVELSDAVK

-1014 RILGGIVSGDGD
+1014 RILSGIVSANGD
-1026 TRLAQAAFAALGKI
+1026 TRLAQAAFAALGKLD
-1040 EAPSA
+1040 APGA
-1045 DAILRSSL
+1045 DAVLRSSL
-1053 TNLGAGKLPAALEL
+1053 TNLLAGKLPAALEL
-1067 DLMEAAARRRDPE
+1067 DLMEAAARRSDPE
-1080 IKSLLTQ
+1080 IKLLVAQ
-1087 HGTPLEKDDV
+1087 REAARSKDDV

-1112 GQTIF
+1112 GRTIF
-1117 SEKVEVQCLRCHAV
+1117 AEKVEVQCLRCHAV
-1131 KGQGGTVGPKLDGI
+1131 KGQGGIVGPKLDGI
-1145 GMQRSREYLLESM
+1145 GTQRSREYLLESM

-1164 IAVGFENVTLTLKS
+1164 IASGFESVTLTLKS
-1178 GVEHAGLVK
+1178 GAEHAGLVK
-1187 GEDEKELRFESPEEG
+1187 GEDDKELRLESPEEG
-1202 ALRISKAD
+1202 ALRIAKAD

-1223 DLVKALTRREVRDL
+1223 GMEQFLSRREVRDL